1 MRNPVLVR
9 VMPDGEVSSNI
20 GDISNTQGG
29 LALNATEQANND
41 ARRIDLPNLQFA
53 PDGGVS
59 QATVRQFVQAMP
71 TSEQGGL
78 IDTNGIP
85 TRQAVDRVNAAIF
98 AKAYGNDGLVRLFAQ
113 AQDPEARL
121 ILSAL
126 AQVAPDMARLDGVGD
141 LDIRDIVAQAAEIAV
156 NARRD
161 GRTIADA
168 AAQLDLTTDA
178 GVMAVLDLFARYP
191 RQSKPVAQALQRAAQ
206 FAYQEANKPANDM
219 FGSVPRASRQDVI
232 NQLQEQ
238 GYGNQQTGQA
248 DLGQQGGRQLDGQ
261 DAIGRSTDRARPAD
275 AGAVETNR
283 AAGTEPAARA
293 EPDARAAYSGYA
305 GQLDDSGRPLK
316 WRTSKGAATLVAN
329 ALGIDVAGLTGKE
342 IVAAIEA
349 HDAQQQTLTSYDAAD
364 LQERDAQQQAADK
377 AEQAEQK
384 RLEDKAKADSQ
395 RGEFTLTGSDRAADV
410 GTAAGQQGLRFS
422 VAPKSQTQQD
432 TGTQEQAALEAVRTQ
447 YEGTAQWMKAPN
459 GKPTKL
465 NDRQWLQ
472 VRTPQFKEWFGDWE
486 TDPANAS
493 KVVDENGEPLVVYHG
508 TDADFSVFKEGVAY
522 FTPDTRYSYIT
533 NSSSVYPTYLNIKNP
548 YRTEYQRDAEGA
560 RSWPDWIDELRGG
573 GYDGIIYAR
582 HDDITRGPSGWGNDY
597 PQIVSFAP
605 TQIKS
610 AIGNTGAF
618 SKSNPDIRFSRRQNT
633 KAEQEKNLIAQHNL
647 TARALLHAVK
657 MGGLPVPSVAIT
669 KVDSPLDNFGELT
682 LIGDVSMIDPKAGGG
697 AKVFGADIYSPRYP
711 ATELNLSKD
720 TIKRAQEL
728 LADGM
733 QATRK
738 RHIEFAEIERDKGR
752 ALAQEPAF
760 MWQFLQKRG
769 VVPNV
774 PANASSH
781 DVYLE
786 LKQQIRDAELEDALL
801 ADAERFL
808 EDLDADERIFNG
820 YSAQGNRRYIPHTL
834 DNLVKLM
841 KKNLRGG
848 EGVNYGTG
856 SLRAQF
862 APQFK
867 SVEQIRKA
875 KDKLV
880 TEADFASIK
889 QDIDAEFWKSAET
902 ISKDISGSTAVAI
915 MEDAAK
921 IGVQQAA
928 SNYGITVDDAAAAKV
943 EDFLAKLRNLPTE
956 YFEAKITR
964 AVSLSE
970 FAAAVVPEDA
980 SAEVM
985 QALRDAGIDNIRTY
999 VRNDAASRKQ
1009 AIQAATAERDGLRF
1023 SQSPQ
1028 KSVEAN
1034 IRRGRAAMQRALLEK
1049 ADQHRAMFRN
1059 GLGWVDFVWDDA
1071 KKGIQHL
1078 LERRQD
1084 ADGMTLAQAKRFVLE
1099 DVVAAIA
1106 QGQEVRR
1113 TEVGKALRVTVAHNN
1128 VEAIL
1133 VRRTGTNAWVLTA
1146 FEVLPDP
1153 NVRSATQALGTQSTP
1168 IRSRHELAG
1177 SANSLALGGQH
1188 GNTATPADV
1197 QAIKSAAT
1205 AAVGQKRA
1213 AKVDVLTRDE
1223 VGKRSGLERLMGVT
1237 KAQQEAEGYFD
1248 PATGRVVLV
1257 ADNIK
1262 EVKTKAG
1269 KVVMTR
1275 DQRAAYVAWHELT
1288 HRALAAKGQAV
1299 DGVAYGVHY
1308 NAVIDGAGSNATV
1321 RALANAIHT
1330 ERKGEISH
1338 ALAVEEAMATL
1349 RPMIKSGD
1357 YAALQE
1363 LYGVAVPKGMQ
1374 AGLRGAFERFVQG
1387 MRRLIA
1393 RITGADTAQWD
1404 DAQVFE
1410 VLAGLDRYDTA
1421 RYEGEGAGGRFST
1434 APQPQVASG
1443 KQGNAWQAPEP
1454 TRFDDVVYQ
1463 LQNKHID
1470 LKRVI
1475 ESIEKAH
1482 GAPLDDAFNPLQK
1495 EELYHG
1501 MAAKRTQMFEIDEL
1515 QPLLKTM
1522 TRLGVEMDAVEEYL
1536 HARHA
1541 QEANAV
1547 IAARNPDN
1555 PNLADGG
1562 SGMSNAAAKAYF
1574 AKLAPANKAR
1584 LKTRCCKP
1592 WQRSISKKAFTPIA
1606 AYAHALPSDLGS
1618 RSACPK
1624 ASDKAGATQF

>member
-1 MRNPVLVR
+1 MRSPVLVR

-238 GYGNQQTGQA
+238 GYGNQQTGQT

-329 ALGIDVAGLTGKE
+329 ELGIDVAGLTGKE

-422 VAPKSQTQQD
+422 VAPKSQ
-432 TGTQEQAALEAVRTQ
+432 
-447 YEGTAQWMKAPN
+447 
-459 GKPTKL
+459 
-465 NDRQWLQ
+465 
-472 VRTPQFKEWFGDWE
+472 
-486 TDPANAS
+486 
-493 KVVDENGEPLVVYHG
+493 
-508 TDADFSVFKEGVAY
+508 
-522 FTPDTRYSYIT
+522 
-533 NSSSVYPTYLNIKNP
+533 
-548 YRTEYQRDAEGA
+548 
-560 RSWPDWIDELRGG
+560 
-573 GYDGIIYAR
+573 
-582 HDDITRGPSGWGNDY
+582 
-597 PQIVSFAP
+597 
-605 TQIKS
+605 S
-610 AIGNTGAF
+610 A
-618 SKSNPDIRFSRRQNT
+618 
-633 KAEQEKNLIAQHNL
+633 QEKNLIAQHNL

-669 KVDSPLDNFGELT
+669 KVDSPLDNFGEIT
-682 LIGDVSMIDPKAGGG
+682 LLGEASMIDPKASRY
-697 AKVFGADIYSPRYP
+697 AKVFGADVYSPRYP
-711 ATELNLSKD
+711 TVVHKITSQALAELNK
-720 TIKRAQEL
+720 L
-728 LADGM
+728 LKPFNDGGGLLYS
-733 QATRK
+733 
-738 RHIEFAEIERDKGR
+738 RDVR
-752 ALAQEPAF
+752 EP
-760 MWQFLQKRG
+760 
-769 VVPNV
+769 
-774 PANASSH
+774 
-781 DVYLE
+781 
-786 LKQQIRDAELEDALL
+786 RDL
-801 ADAERFL
+801 
-808 EDLDADERIFNG
+808 
-820 YSAQGNRRYIPHTL
+820 RRYIPFQHYAAHKLGKDVSALKARDFEAVAEGLLTEAGAPELILKGFSSGGVRQFVPHTL
-834 DNLVKLM
+834 ENVVKLL
-841 KKNLRGG
+841 KKKELRGG
-848 EGVNYGTG
+848 EGLANDAG
-856 SLRAQF
+856 SVRAQF
-862 APQFK
+862 TPQFK
-867 SVEQIRKA
+867 SIEQIRKA

-1059 GLGWVDFVWDDA
+1059 GLGWVDFVWGDA

-1248 PATGRVVLV
+1248 PATGQVVLV

-1262 EVKTKAG
+1262 AVKTKAG

-1275 DQRAAYVAWHELT
+1275 EQRAAYVAWHELT

-1349 RPMIKSGD
+1349 LPMIKSGD

-1463 LQNKHID
+1463 LQNKHVD

-1562 SGMSNAAAKAYF
+1562 SGISNAAAKAYF

>member
-238 GYGNQQTGQA
+238 GYGNQQTGQT

-349 HDAQQQTLTSYDAAD
+349 HDAQPQALTSYDAAD

-422 VAPKSQTQQD
+422 VAPKSQ
-432 TGTQEQAALEAVRTQ
+432 
-447 YEGTAQWMKAPN
+447 
-459 GKPTKL
+459 
-465 NDRQWLQ
+465 
-472 VRTPQFKEWFGDWE
+472 
-486 TDPANAS
+486 
-493 KVVDENGEPLVVYHG
+493 
-508 TDADFSVFKEGVAY
+508 
-522 FTPDTRYSYIT
+522 
-533 NSSSVYPTYLNIKNP
+533 
-548 YRTEYQRDAEGA
+548 
-560 RSWPDWIDELRGG
+560 
-573 GYDGIIYAR
+573 
-582 HDDITRGPSGWGNDY
+582 
-597 PQIVSFAP
+597 
-605 TQIKS
+605 S
-610 AIGNTGAF
+610 A
-618 SKSNPDIRFSRRQNT
+618 
-633 KAEQEKNLIAQHNL
+633 QEKNLIAQHNL

-669 KVDSPLDNFGELT
+669 KVDSPLDNFGEIT
-682 LIGDVSMIDPKAGGG
+682 LLGEASMIDPKASRY
-697 AKVFGADIYSPRYP
+697 AKVFGADVYSPRYP

-902 ISKDISGSTAVAI
+902 ISKDISGSTAVSI

-1023 SQSPQ
+1023 SQSPST
-1028 KSVEAN
+1028 KAAYEAR
-1034 IRRGRAAMQRALLEK
+1034 IDALFAGE
-1049 ADQHRAMFRN
+1049 H
-1059 GLGWVDFVWDDA
+1059 A
-1071 KKGIQHL
+1071 K
-1078 LERRQD
+1078 
-1084 ADGMTLAQAKRFVLE
+1084 
-1099 DVVAAIA
+1099 
-1106 QGQEVRR
+1106 
-1113 TEVGKALRVTVAHNN
+1113 
-1128 VEAIL
+1128 
-1133 VRRTGTNAWVLTA
+1133 TG
-1146 FEVLPDP
+1146 
-1153 NVRSATQALGTQSTP
+1153 S
-1168 IRSRHELAG
+1168 
-1177 SANSLALGGQH
+1177 
-1188 GNTATPADV
+1188 NTATPADV

-1248 PATGRVVLV
+1248 PATGQVVLV

-1470 LKRVI
+1470 LKRAI
-1475 ESIEKAH
+1475 EGIEKAH

-1495 EELYHG
+1495 EELYHE
-1501 MAAKRTQMFEIDEL
+1501 MAAKRTQMFEADEL
-1515 QPLLKTM
+1515 QPLLQTM

>member
-1 MRNPVLVR
+1 MRSPVLVR

-238 GYGNQQTGQA
+238 GYGNQQTGQT

-275 AGAVETNR
+275 AGAIETNR

-329 ALGIDVAGLTGKE
+329 ELGIDVAGLTGKE

-349 HDAQQQTLTSYDAAD
+349 HDAQPQALTSYDAAD

-422 VAPKSQTQQD
+422 VAPKSQ
-432 TGTQEQAALEAVRTQ
+432 
-447 YEGTAQWMKAPN
+447 
-459 GKPTKL
+459 
-465 NDRQWLQ
+465 
-472 VRTPQFKEWFGDWE
+472 
-486 TDPANAS
+486 
-493 KVVDENGEPLVVYHG
+493 
-508 TDADFSVFKEGVAY
+508 
-522 FTPDTRYSYIT
+522 
-533 NSSSVYPTYLNIKNP
+533 
-548 YRTEYQRDAEGA
+548 
-560 RSWPDWIDELRGG
+560 
-573 GYDGIIYAR
+573 
-582 HDDITRGPSGWGNDY
+582 
-597 PQIVSFAP
+597 
-605 TQIKS
+605 S
-610 AIGNTGAF
+610 A
-618 SKSNPDIRFSRRQNT
+618 
-633 KAEQEKNLIAQHNL
+633 QEKNLIAQHNL

-669 KVDSPLDNFGELT
+669 KVDSPLDNFGEIT
-682 LIGDVSMIDPKAGGG
+682 LLGEASMIDPKASRY
-697 AKVFGADIYSPRYP
+697 AKVFGADVYSPRYP
-711 ATELNLSKD
+711 TVVHKITSQALAELNK
-720 TIKRAQEL
+720 L
-728 LADGM
+728 LKPFNDGGGLLYS
-733 QATRK
+733 
-738 RHIEFAEIERDKGR
+738 RDVR
-752 ALAQEPAF
+752 EP
-760 MWQFLQKRG
+760 
-769 VVPNV
+769 
-774 PANASSH
+774 
-781 DVYLE
+781 
-786 LKQQIRDAELEDALL
+786 RDL
-801 ADAERFL
+801 
-808 EDLDADERIFNG
+808 
-820 YSAQGNRRYIPHTL
+820 RRYIPFQHYAAHKLGKDVSALKARDFEAVAEGLLTEAGAPELILKGFSSGGVRQFVPHTL
-834 DNLVKLM
+834 ENVVKLL
-841 KKNLRGG
+841 KKKELRGG
-848 EGVNYGTG
+848 EGLANDAG
-856 SLRAQF
+856 SVRAQF
-862 APQFK
+862 TPQFK
-867 SVEQIRKA
+867 SIEQIRKA

-902 ISKDISGSTAVAI
+902 ISKDISGSTAVSI

-1023 SQSPQ
+1023 SQIPST
-1028 KSVEAN
+1028 KAAYEAR
-1034 IRRGRAAMQRALLEK
+1034 IDALFAGE
-1049 ADQHRAMFRN
+1049 H
-1059 GLGWVDFVWDDA
+1059 A
-1071 KKGIQHL
+1071 K
-1078 LERRQD
+1078 
-1084 ADGMTLAQAKRFVLE
+1084 
-1099 DVVAAIA
+1099 
-1106 QGQEVRR
+1106 
-1113 TEVGKALRVTVAHNN
+1113 
-1128 VEAIL
+1128 
-1133 VRRTGTNAWVLTA
+1133 TG
-1146 FEVLPDP
+1146 
-1153 NVRSATQALGTQSTP
+1153 S
-1168 IRSRHELAG
+1168 
-1177 SANSLALGGQH
+1177 
-1188 GNTATPADV
+1188 NTATPADV

-1223 VGKRSGLERLMGVT
+1223 AGKRSGLERLMGVT

-1248 PATGRVVLV
+1248 PATGQVVLV

-1262 EVKTKAG
+1262 AVKTKAG

-1275 DQRAAYVAWHELT
+1275 EQRAAYVAWHELT

-1463 LQNKHID
+1463 LQNKHVD

-1562 SGMSNAAAKAYF
+1562 SGISNAAAKAYF

>member
-238 GYGNQQTGQA
+238 GYGNQQTGQT

-329 ALGIDVAGLTGKE
+329 ELGIDVAGLTGKE

-422 VAPKSQTQQD
+422 VAPKSQ
-432 TGTQEQAALEAVRTQ
+432 
-447 YEGTAQWMKAPN
+447 
-459 GKPTKL
+459 
-465 NDRQWLQ
+465 
-472 VRTPQFKEWFGDWE
+472 
-486 TDPANAS
+486 
-493 KVVDENGEPLVVYHG
+493 
-508 TDADFSVFKEGVAY
+508 
-522 FTPDTRYSYIT
+522 
-533 NSSSVYPTYLNIKNP
+533 
-548 YRTEYQRDAEGA
+548 
-560 RSWPDWIDELRGG
+560 
-573 GYDGIIYAR
+573 
-582 HDDITRGPSGWGNDY
+582 
-597 PQIVSFAP
+597 
-605 TQIKS
+605 S
-610 AIGNTGAF
+610 A
-618 SKSNPDIRFSRRQNT
+618 
-633 KAEQEKNLIAQHNL
+633 QEKNLIAQHNL

-669 KVDSPLDNFGELT
+669 KVDSPLDNFGEIT
-682 LIGDVSMIDPKAGGG
+682 LLGEASMIDPKASRY
-697 AKVFGADIYSPRYP
+697 AKVFGADVYSPRYP
-711 ATELNLSKD
+711 TVVHKITSQALAELNK
-720 TIKRAQEL
+720 L
-728 LADGM
+728 LKPFNDGGGLLYS
-733 QATRK
+733 
-738 RHIEFAEIERDKGR
+738 RDVR
-752 ALAQEPAF
+752 EP
-760 MWQFLQKRG
+760 
-769 VVPNV
+769 
-774 PANASSH
+774 
-781 DVYLE
+781 
-786 LKQQIRDAELEDALL
+786 RDL
-801 ADAERFL
+801 
-808 EDLDADERIFNG
+808 
-820 YSAQGNRRYIPHTL
+820 RRYIPFQHYAAHKLGKDVSALKARDFEAVAEGLLTEAGAPELILKGFSSGGVRQFVPHTL
-834 DNLVKLM
+834 ENVVKLL
-841 KKNLRGG
+841 KKKELRGG
-848 EGVNYGTG
+848 EGLANDAG
-856 SLRAQF
+856 SVRAQF
-862 APQFK
+862 TPQFK
-867 SVEQIRKA
+867 SIEQIRQA
-875 KDKLV
+875 KDSLV
-880 TEADFASIK
+880 TAADFERIK
-889 QDIDAEFWKSAET
+889 QDIDAEFAIASKAISA
-902 ISKDISGSTAVAI
+902 DIYSDT
-915 MEDAAK
+915 AAK
-921 IGVQQAA
+921 IMADAARVGVQQAA

-970 FAAAVVPEDA
+970 FAAAVVPDDA

-1059 GLGWVDFVWDDA
+1059 GLGWVDFVWGDA

-1205 AAVGQKRA
+1205 AAVGKKRA
-1213 AKVDVLTRDE
+1213 AKVEVLTREE
-1223 VGKRSGLERLMGVT
+1223 VGKRSGLERLLTAWHGSSAKLDSIIPGEGIFGGIFATHEEGARSHGQFLHEVT
-1237 KAQQEAEGYFD
+1237 VPDDLVTSPRELSYDIEYQSVLDALKVAYGEKRHAALTEEQQDALWQAVIEDDSTSLHEQQDSLLHDILSGDGAAEKSWEAQRLLGRVASILGYKAVQLSDEHGTSYLVTDGEIRVVNHEIRESRHKQQEAEGFFD

-1275 DQRAAYVAWHELT
+1275 EQRAAYVAWHELT

-1421 RYEGEGAGGRFST
+1421 RYEGEGAGGALALHHSH
-1434 APQPQVASG
+1434 
-1443 KQGNAWQAPEP
+1443 KWQAASRA
-1454 TRFDDVVYQ
+1454 T
-1463 LQNKHID
+1463 HG
-1470 LKRVI
+1470 KRQSLHGLMMWCTSYKT
-1475 ESIEKAH
+1475 SI
-1482 GAPLDDAFNPLQK
+1482 L
-1495 EELYHG
+1495 
-1501 MAAKRTQMFEIDEL
+1501 T
-1515 QPLLKTM
+1515 
-1522 TRLGVEMDAVEEYL
+1522 
-1536 HARHA
+1536 
-1541 QEANAV
+1541 
-1547 IAARNPDN
+1547 
-1555 PNLADGG
+1555 
-1562 SGMSNAAAKAYF
+1562 
-1574 AKLAPANKAR
+1574 
-1584 LKTRCCKP
+1584 
-1592 WQRSISKKAFTPIA
+1592 
-1606 AYAHALPSDLGS
+1606 
-1618 RSACPK
+1618 
-1624 ASDKAGATQF
+1624 

>member
-238 GYGNQQTGQA
+238 GYGNQQTGQT

-329 ALGIDVAGLTGKE
+329 ELGIDVAGLTGKE

-422 VAPKSQTQQD
+422 VAPKSQ
-432 TGTQEQAALEAVRTQ
+432 
-447 YEGTAQWMKAPN
+447 
-459 GKPTKL
+459 
-465 NDRQWLQ
+465 
-472 VRTPQFKEWFGDWE
+472 
-486 TDPANAS
+486 
-493 KVVDENGEPLVVYHG
+493 
-508 TDADFSVFKEGVAY
+508 
-522 FTPDTRYSYIT
+522 
-533 NSSSVYPTYLNIKNP
+533 
-548 YRTEYQRDAEGA
+548 
-560 RSWPDWIDELRGG
+560 
-573 GYDGIIYAR
+573 
-582 HDDITRGPSGWGNDY
+582 
-597 PQIVSFAP
+597 
-605 TQIKS
+605 S
-610 AIGNTGAF
+610 A
-618 SKSNPDIRFSRRQNT
+618 
-633 KAEQEKNLIAQHNL
+633 QEKNLIAQHNL

-669 KVDSPLDNFGELT
+669 KVDSPLDNFGEIT
-682 LIGDVSMIDPKAGGG
+682 LLGEASMIDPKAGGG

-711 ATELNLSKD
+711 TVVHKITSQALAELNK
-720 TIKRAQEL
+720 L
-728 LADGM
+728 LKPFNDGGGLLYS
-733 QATRK
+733 
-738 RHIEFAEIERDKGR
+738 RDVR
-752 ALAQEPAF
+752 EP
-760 MWQFLQKRG
+760 
-769 VVPNV
+769 
-774 PANASSH
+774 
-781 DVYLE
+781 
-786 LKQQIRDAELEDALL
+786 RDL
-801 ADAERFL
+801 
-808 EDLDADERIFNG
+808 
-820 YSAQGNRRYIPHTL
+820 RRYIPFQHYAAHKLGKDVSALKARDFEAVAEGLLTEAGAPELILKGFSSGGVRQFVPHTL
-834 DNLVKLM
+834 ENVVKLL
-841 KKNLRGG
+841 KKKELRGG
-848 EGVNYGTG
+848 EGLANDAG
-856 SLRAQF
+856 SVRAQF
-862 APQFK
+862 TPQFK
-867 SVEQIRKA
+867 SIEQIRKA

-902 ISKDISGSTAVAI
+902 ISKDISGSTAVSI
-915 MEDAAK
+915 IEDAAK

-1023 SQSPQ
+1023 SQSPST
-1028 KSVEAN
+1028 KAAYEAR
-1034 IRRGRAAMQRALLEK
+1034 IDALFAGE
-1049 ADQHRAMFRN
+1049 H
-1059 GLGWVDFVWDDA
+1059 A
-1071 KKGIQHL
+1071 K
-1078 LERRQD
+1078 
-1084 ADGMTLAQAKRFVLE
+1084 
-1099 DVVAAIA
+1099 
-1106 QGQEVRR
+1106 
-1113 TEVGKALRVTVAHNN
+1113 
-1128 VEAIL
+1128 
-1133 VRRTGTNAWVLTA
+1133 TG
-1146 FEVLPDP
+1146 
-1153 NVRSATQALGTQSTP
+1153 S
-1168 IRSRHELAG
+1168 
-1177 SANSLALGGQH
+1177 
-1188 GNTATPADV
+1188 NTATPADV

-1223 VGKRSGLERLMGVT
+1223 AGKRSGLERLMGVT

-1248 PATGRVVLV
+1248 PATGQVVLV

-1262 EVKTKAG
+1262 AVKTKAG

-1275 DQRAAYVAWHELT
+1275 EQRAAYVAWHELT

-1463 LQNKHID
+1463 LQNKHVD

-1562 SGMSNAAAKAYF
+1562 SGISNAAAKAYF

>member
-238 GYGNQQTGQA
+238 GYGNQQTGQT

-329 ALGIDVAGLTGKE
+329 ELGIDVAGLTGKE

-349 HDAQQQTLTSYDAAD
+349 HDAQPQALTSYDAAD

-395 RGEFTLTGSDRAADV
+395 RGEFTLTGGDRAADV

-422 VAPKSQTQQD
+422 VAPKSQ
-432 TGTQEQAALEAVRTQ
+432 
-447 YEGTAQWMKAPN
+447 
-459 GKPTKL
+459 
-465 NDRQWLQ
+465 
-472 VRTPQFKEWFGDWE
+472 
-486 TDPANAS
+486 
-493 KVVDENGEPLVVYHG
+493 
-508 TDADFSVFKEGVAY
+508 
-522 FTPDTRYSYIT
+522 
-533 NSSSVYPTYLNIKNP
+533 
-548 YRTEYQRDAEGA
+548 
-560 RSWPDWIDELRGG
+560 
-573 GYDGIIYAR
+573 
-582 HDDITRGPSGWGNDY
+582 
-597 PQIVSFAP
+597 
-605 TQIKS
+605 S
-610 AIGNTGAF
+610 A
-618 SKSNPDIRFSRRQNT
+618 
-633 KAEQEKNLIAQHNL
+633 QEKNLIAQHNL

-902 ISKDISGSTAVAI
+902 ISKDISGSTAVSI

-943 EDFLAKLRNLPTE
+943 EDFLAKLRNLPTK

-1248 PATGRVVLV
+1248 PATGQVVLV

-1275 DQRAAYVAWHELT
+1275 EQRAAYVAWHELT

-1463 LQNKHID
+1463 LQNKHVD

-1562 SGMSNAAAKAYF
+1562 SGISNAAAKAYF

>member
-238 GYGNQQTGQA
+238 GYGNQQTGQT

-261 DAIGRSTDRARPAD
+261 DAIGRSTDRARAAD

-329 ALGIDVAGLTGKE
+329 ELGIDVAGLTGKE

-349 HDAQQQTLTSYDAAD
+349 HDAQPQALTSYDAAD

-422 VAPKSQTQQD
+422 VAPKSQ
-432 TGTQEQAALEAVRTQ
+432 
-447 YEGTAQWMKAPN
+447 
-459 GKPTKL
+459 
-465 NDRQWLQ
+465 
-472 VRTPQFKEWFGDWE
+472 
-486 TDPANAS
+486 
-493 KVVDENGEPLVVYHG
+493 
-508 TDADFSVFKEGVAY
+508 
-522 FTPDTRYSYIT
+522 
-533 NSSSVYPTYLNIKNP
+533 
-548 YRTEYQRDAEGA
+548 
-560 RSWPDWIDELRGG
+560 
-573 GYDGIIYAR
+573 
-582 HDDITRGPSGWGNDY
+582 
-597 PQIVSFAP
+597 
-605 TQIKS
+605 S
-610 AIGNTGAF
+610 A
-618 SKSNPDIRFSRRQNT
+618 
-633 KAEQEKNLIAQHNL
+633 QEKNLIAQHNL

-1023 SQSPQ
+1023 SQSPST
-1028 KSVEAN
+1028 KAAYEAR
-1034 IRRGRAAMQRALLEK
+1034 IDALFAGE
-1049 ADQHRAMFRN
+1049 H
-1059 GLGWVDFVWDDA
+1059 A
-1071 KKGIQHL
+1071 K
-1078 LERRQD
+1078 
-1084 ADGMTLAQAKRFVLE
+1084 
-1099 DVVAAIA
+1099 
-1106 QGQEVRR
+1106 
-1113 TEVGKALRVTVAHNN
+1113 
-1128 VEAIL
+1128 
-1133 VRRTGTNAWVLTA
+1133 TG
-1146 FEVLPDP
+1146 
-1153 NVRSATQALGTQSTP
+1153 S
-1168 IRSRHELAG
+1168 
-1177 SANSLALGGQH
+1177 
-1188 GNTATPADV
+1188 NTATPADV

-1248 PATGRVVLV
+1248 PATGQVVLV

-1275 DQRAAYVAWHELT
+1275 EQRAAYVAWHELT

-1463 LQNKHID
+1463 LQNKHVD

-1562 SGMSNAAAKAYF
+1562 SGISNAAAKAYF

>member
-238 GYGNQQTGQA
+238 GYGNQQTGQT

-329 ALGIDVAGLTGKE
+329 ELGIDVAGLTGKE

-395 RGEFTLTGSDRAADV
+395 RGEFTLTGGDRAADV

-422 VAPKSQTQQD
+422 VAPKSQ
-432 TGTQEQAALEAVRTQ
+432 
-447 YEGTAQWMKAPN
+447 
-459 GKPTKL
+459 
-465 NDRQWLQ
+465 
-472 VRTPQFKEWFGDWE
+472 
-486 TDPANAS
+486 
-493 KVVDENGEPLVVYHG
+493 
-508 TDADFSVFKEGVAY
+508 
-522 FTPDTRYSYIT
+522 
-533 NSSSVYPTYLNIKNP
+533 
-548 YRTEYQRDAEGA
+548 
-560 RSWPDWIDELRGG
+560 
-573 GYDGIIYAR
+573 
-582 HDDITRGPSGWGNDY
+582 
-597 PQIVSFAP
+597 
-605 TQIKS
+605 S
-610 AIGNTGAF
+610 A
-618 SKSNPDIRFSRRQNT
+618 
-633 KAEQEKNLIAQHNL
+633 QEKNLIAQHNL

-669 KVDSPLDNFGELT
+669 KVDSPLDNFGEIT
-682 LIGDVSMIDPKAGGG
+682 LLGEASMIDPKASRY
-697 AKVFGADIYSPRYP
+697 AKVFGADVYSPRYP

-786 LKQQIRDAELEDALL
+786 LEQQIRDAELKDALL

-848 EGVNYGTG
+848 EGVNYGSG

-902 ISKDISGSTAVAI
+902 ISKDISGSTAVSI

-1023 SQSPQ
+1023 SQSPST
-1028 KSVEAN
+1028 KAAYEAR
-1034 IRRGRAAMQRALLEK
+1034 IDALFAGE
-1049 ADQHRAMFRN
+1049 H
-1059 GLGWVDFVWDDA
+1059 A
-1071 KKGIQHL
+1071 K
-1078 LERRQD
+1078 
-1084 ADGMTLAQAKRFVLE
+1084 
-1099 DVVAAIA
+1099 
-1106 QGQEVRR
+1106 
-1113 TEVGKALRVTVAHNN
+1113 
-1128 VEAIL
+1128 
-1133 VRRTGTNAWVLTA
+1133 TG
-1146 FEVLPDP
+1146 
-1153 NVRSATQALGTQSTP
+1153 S
-1168 IRSRHELAG
+1168 
-1177 SANSLALGGQH
+1177 
-1188 GNTATPADV
+1188 NTATPADV

-1223 VGKRSGLERLMGVT
+1223 AGKRSGLERLMGVT

-1248 PATGRVVLV
+1248 PATGQVVLV

-1262 EVKTKAG
+1262 DVKTKAG

-1275 DQRAAYVAWHELT
+1275 EQRAAYVAWHELT

-1470 LKRVI
+1470 LKRAI
-1475 ESIEKAH
+1475 EGIEKAH

>member
-238 GYGNQQTGQA
+238 GYGNQQTGQT

-329 ALGIDVAGLTGKE
+329 ELGIDVAGLTGKE

-349 HDAQQQTLTSYDAAD
+349 HDAQPQALTSYDAAN

-422 VAPKSQTQQD
+422 VAPKSQ
-432 TGTQEQAALEAVRTQ
+432 
-447 YEGTAQWMKAPN
+447 
-459 GKPTKL
+459 
-465 NDRQWLQ
+465 
-472 VRTPQFKEWFGDWE
+472 
-486 TDPANAS
+486 
-493 KVVDENGEPLVVYHG
+493 
-508 TDADFSVFKEGVAY
+508 
-522 FTPDTRYSYIT
+522 
-533 NSSSVYPTYLNIKNP
+533 
-548 YRTEYQRDAEGA
+548 
-560 RSWPDWIDELRGG
+560 
-573 GYDGIIYAR
+573 
-582 HDDITRGPSGWGNDY
+582 
-597 PQIVSFAP
+597 
-605 TQIKS
+605 S
-610 AIGNTGAF
+610 A
-618 SKSNPDIRFSRRQNT
+618 
-633 KAEQEKNLIAQHNL
+633 QEKNLIAQHNL

-669 KVDSPLDNFGELT
+669 KVDSPLDKFGELT

-738 RHIEFAEIERDKGR
+738 RQIEFAEIERDKGR

-1023 SQSPQ
+1023 SQSPST
-1028 KSVEAN
+1028 KAAYEAR
-1034 IRRGRAAMQRALLEK
+1034 IDALFAGE
-1049 ADQHRAMFRN
+1049 H
-1059 GLGWVDFVWDDA
+1059 A
-1071 KKGIQHL
+1071 K
-1078 LERRQD
+1078 
-1084 ADGMTLAQAKRFVLE
+1084 
-1099 DVVAAIA
+1099 
-1106 QGQEVRR
+1106 
-1113 TEVGKALRVTVAHNN
+1113 
-1128 VEAIL
+1128 
-1133 VRRTGTNAWVLTA
+1133 TG
-1146 FEVLPDP
+1146 
-1153 NVRSATQALGTQSTP
+1153 S
-1168 IRSRHELAG
+1168 
-1177 SANSLALGGQH
+1177 
-1188 GNTATPADV
+1188 NTATPADV

-1223 VGKRSGLERLMGVT
+1223 AGKRSGLERLMGVT

-1248 PATGRVVLV
+1248 PATGQVVLV

-1275 DQRAAYVAWHELT
+1275 EQRAAYVAWHELT

-1463 LQNKHID
+1463 LQNKHVD

-1562 SGMSNAAAKAYF
+1562 SGISNAAAKAYF

>member
-78 IDTNGIP
+78 IDTSGIP

-126 AQVAPDMARLDGVGD
+126 AQVAPDMARLDGAGD

-238 GYGNQQTGQA
+238 GYGNQQTGQT

-329 ALGIDVAGLTGKE
+329 ELGIDVAGLTGKE

-349 HDAQQQTLTSYDAAD
+349 HDAQPQALTSYDAAD

-422 VAPKSQTQQD
+422 VAPKSQ
-432 TGTQEQAALEAVRTQ
+432 
-447 YEGTAQWMKAPN
+447 
-459 GKPTKL
+459 
-465 NDRQWLQ
+465 
-472 VRTPQFKEWFGDWE
+472 
-486 TDPANAS
+486 
-493 KVVDENGEPLVVYHG
+493 
-508 TDADFSVFKEGVAY
+508 
-522 FTPDTRYSYIT
+522 
-533 NSSSVYPTYLNIKNP
+533 
-548 YRTEYQRDAEGA
+548 
-560 RSWPDWIDELRGG
+560 
-573 GYDGIIYAR
+573 
-582 HDDITRGPSGWGNDY
+582 
-597 PQIVSFAP
+597 
-605 TQIKS
+605 S
-610 AIGNTGAF
+610 A
-618 SKSNPDIRFSRRQNT
+618 
-633 KAEQEKNLIAQHNL
+633 QEKNLIAQHNL

-669 KVDSPLDNFGELT
+669 KVDAPLDNFGELT

-711 ATELNLSKD
+711 TVVHKITSQALAELNK
-720 TIKRAQEL
+720 L
-728 LADGM
+728 LKPFNDGGGLLYS
-733 QATRK
+733 
-738 RHIEFAEIERDKGR
+738 RDVR
-752 ALAQEPAF
+752 EP
-760 MWQFLQKRG
+760 
-769 VVPNV
+769 
-774 PANASSH
+774 
-781 DVYLE
+781 
-786 LKQQIRDAELEDALL
+786 RDL
-801 ADAERFL
+801 
-808 EDLDADERIFNG
+808 
-820 YSAQGNRRYIPHTL
+820 RRYIPFQHYAAHKLGKDVSALKARDFEAVAEGLLTEAGAPELILKGFSSGGVRQFVPHTL
-834 DNLVKLM
+834 ENVVKLL
-841 KKNLRGG
+841 KKKELRGG
-848 EGVNYGTG
+848 EGLANDAG
-856 SLRAQF
+856 SVRAQF
-862 APQFK
+862 TPQFK
-867 SVEQIRKA
+867 SIEQIRKA

-1023 SQSPQ
+1023 SQSPST
-1028 KSVEAN
+1028 KAAYEAR
-1034 IRRGRAAMQRALLEK
+1034 IDALFAGE
-1049 ADQHRAMFRN
+1049 H
-1059 GLGWVDFVWDDA
+1059 A
-1071 KKGIQHL
+1071 K
-1078 LERRQD
+1078 
-1084 ADGMTLAQAKRFVLE
+1084 
-1099 DVVAAIA
+1099 
-1106 QGQEVRR
+1106 
-1113 TEVGKALRVTVAHNN
+1113 
-1128 VEAIL
+1128 
-1133 VRRTGTNAWVLTA
+1133 TG
-1146 FEVLPDP
+1146 
-1153 NVRSATQALGTQSTP
+1153 S
-1168 IRSRHELAG
+1168 
-1177 SANSLALGGQH
+1177 
-1188 GNTATPADV
+1188 NTATPADV

-1223 VGKRSGLERLMGVT
+1223 AGKRSGLERLMGVT

-1248 PATGRVVLV
+1248 PATGQVVLV

-1262 EVKTKAG
+1262 AVKTKAG

-1275 DQRAAYVAWHELT
+1275 EQRAAYVAWHELT

-1463 LQNKHID
+1463 LQNKHVD

-1562 SGMSNAAAKAYF
+1562 SGISNAAAKAYF

>member
-238 GYGNQQTGQA
+238 GYGNQQTGQT

-329 ALGIDVAGLTGKE
+329 ELGIDVAGLTGKE

-349 HDAQQQTLTSYDAAD
+349 HDAQPQALTSYDAAD

-395 RGEFTLTGSDRAADV
+395 RGEFTLTGGDRAADV

-422 VAPKSQTQQD
+422 VAPKSQ
-432 TGTQEQAALEAVRTQ
+432 
-447 YEGTAQWMKAPN
+447 
-459 GKPTKL
+459 
-465 NDRQWLQ
+465 
-472 VRTPQFKEWFGDWE
+472 
-486 TDPANAS
+486 
-493 KVVDENGEPLVVYHG
+493 
-508 TDADFSVFKEGVAY
+508 
-522 FTPDTRYSYIT
+522 
-533 NSSSVYPTYLNIKNP
+533 
-548 YRTEYQRDAEGA
+548 
-560 RSWPDWIDELRGG
+560 
-573 GYDGIIYAR
+573 
-582 HDDITRGPSGWGNDY
+582 
-597 PQIVSFAP
+597 
-605 TQIKS
+605 S
-610 AIGNTGAF
+610 A
-618 SKSNPDIRFSRRQNT
+618 
-633 KAEQEKNLIAQHNL
+633 QEKNLIAQHNL

-669 KVDSPLDNFGELT
+669 KVDSPLDNFGEIT
-682 LIGDVSMIDPKAGGG
+682 LLGEASMIDPKASRY
-697 AKVFGADIYSPRYP
+697 AKVFGADVYSPRYP
-711 ATELNLSKD
+711 TVVHKITSQALAELNK
-720 TIKRAQEL
+720 L
-728 LADGM
+728 LKPFNDGGGLLYS
-733 QATRK
+733 
-738 RHIEFAEIERDKGR
+738 RDVR
-752 ALAQEPAF
+752 EP
-760 MWQFLQKRG
+760 
-769 VVPNV
+769 
-774 PANASSH
+774 
-781 DVYLE
+781 
-786 LKQQIRDAELEDALL
+786 RDL
-801 ADAERFL
+801 
-808 EDLDADERIFNG
+808 
-820 YSAQGNRRYIPHTL
+820 RRYIPFQHYAAHKLGKDVSALKARDFEAVAEGLLTEAGAPELILKGFSSGGVRQFVPHTL
-834 DNLVKLM
+834 ENVVKLL
-841 KKNLRGG
+841 KKKELRGG
-848 EGVNYGTG
+848 EGLANDAG
-856 SLRAQF
+856 SVRAQF
-862 APQFK
+862 TPQFK
-867 SVEQIRKA
+867 SIEQIRKA

-902 ISKDISGSTAVAI
+902 ISKDISGSTAVSI

-1023 SQSPQ
+1023 SQIPST
-1028 KSVEAN
+1028 KAAYEAR
-1034 IRRGRAAMQRALLEK
+1034 IDALFAGE
-1049 ADQHRAMFRN
+1049 H
-1059 GLGWVDFVWDDA
+1059 A
-1071 KKGIQHL
+1071 K
-1078 LERRQD
+1078 
-1084 ADGMTLAQAKRFVLE
+1084 
-1099 DVVAAIA
+1099 
-1106 QGQEVRR
+1106 
-1113 TEVGKALRVTVAHNN
+1113 
-1128 VEAIL
+1128 
-1133 VRRTGTNAWVLTA
+1133 TG
-1146 FEVLPDP
+1146 
-1153 NVRSATQALGTQSTP
+1153 S
-1168 IRSRHELAG
+1168 
-1177 SANSLALGGQH
+1177 
-1188 GNTATPADV
+1188 NTATPADV

-1223 VGKRSGLERLMGVT
+1223 AGKRSGLERLMGVT

-1248 PATGRVVLV
+1248 PATGQVVLV

-1463 LQNKHID
+1463 LQNKHVD

-1495 EELYHG
+1495 EELYHE
-1501 MAAKRTQMFEIDEL
+1501 MAAKRTQMFEADEL
-1515 QPLLKTM
+1515 QPLLQTM

-1562 SGMSNAAAKAYF
+1562 SGISNAAAKAYF

>member
-238 GYGNQQTGQA
+238 GYGNQQTGQT

-329 ALGIDVAGLTGKE
+329 ELGIDVAGLTGKE

-349 HDAQQQTLTSYDAAD
+349 HDAQPQALTSYDAAD

-422 VAPKSQTQQD
+422 VAPKSQ
-432 TGTQEQAALEAVRTQ
+432 
-447 YEGTAQWMKAPN
+447 
-459 GKPTKL
+459 
-465 NDRQWLQ
+465 
-472 VRTPQFKEWFGDWE
+472 
-486 TDPANAS
+486 
-493 KVVDENGEPLVVYHG
+493 
-508 TDADFSVFKEGVAY
+508 
-522 FTPDTRYSYIT
+522 
-533 NSSSVYPTYLNIKNP
+533 
-548 YRTEYQRDAEGA
+548 
-560 RSWPDWIDELRGG
+560 
-573 GYDGIIYAR
+573 
-582 HDDITRGPSGWGNDY
+582 
-597 PQIVSFAP
+597 
-605 TQIKS
+605 S
-610 AIGNTGAF
+610 A
-618 SKSNPDIRFSRRQNT
+618 
-633 KAEQEKNLIAQHNL
+633 QEKNLIAQHNL

-669 KVDSPLDNFGELT
+669 KVDSPLDNFGEIT
-682 LIGDVSMIDPKAGGG
+682 LLGEASMIDPKASRY
-697 AKVFGADIYSPRYP
+697 AKVFGADVYSPRYP

-1023 SQSPQ
+1023 SQIPST
-1028 KSVEAN
+1028 KAAYEAR
-1034 IRRGRAAMQRALLEK
+1034 IDALFAGE
-1049 ADQHRAMFRN
+1049 H
-1059 GLGWVDFVWDDA
+1059 A
-1071 KKGIQHL
+1071 K
-1078 LERRQD
+1078 
-1084 ADGMTLAQAKRFVLE
+1084 
-1099 DVVAAIA
+1099 
-1106 QGQEVRR
+1106 
-1113 TEVGKALRVTVAHNN
+1113 
-1128 VEAIL
+1128 
-1133 VRRTGTNAWVLTA
+1133 TG
-1146 FEVLPDP
+1146 
-1153 NVRSATQALGTQSTP
+1153 S
-1168 IRSRHELAG
+1168 
-1177 SANSLALGGQH
+1177 
-1188 GNTATPADV
+1188 NTATPADV

-1223 VGKRSGLERLMGVT
+1223 AGKRSGLERLMGVT

-1248 PATGRVVLV
+1248 PATGQVVLV

-1275 DQRAAYVAWHELT
+1275 EQRAAYVAWHELT

-1463 LQNKHID
+1463 LQNKHVD

-1495 EELYHG
+1495 EELYHE
-1501 MAAKRTQMFEIDEL
+1501 MAAKRTQMFEADEL
-1515 QPLLKTM
+1515 QPLLQTM